1 VTDHPI
7 HPNLDDALVGAEVD
21 AAALDAI
28 ARRIGDLGPDAM
40 IQPPPPGL
48 FAAIEA
54 ELAQGAEEPAVA
66 EVVELPPRRS
76 RRVLIGALGAAAAVL
91 IAVTTATIVRDDD
104 PAPTAEEVALEA
116 LPEFSGA
123 AGSATVVLDGDART
137 VGVDLTGV
145 DVPAGSHLEL
155 WLLDES
161 VEQLVSLGRLS
172 GDGPHTIP
180 TDVDLATTP
189 IVDVSI
195 EPDDGDPAH
204 SGVSVVRGQIE
215 AS

>member
-7 HPNLDDALVGAEVD
+7 HPNLRDALDGPDEDAE
-21 AAALDAI
+21 ALDAI
-28 ARRIGDLGPDAM
+28 VRRLGGLGPDAM

-54 ELAQGAEEPAVA
+54 ELARGATEPPAA
-66 EVVELPPRRS
+66 EVVELAPRRS
-76 RRVLIGALGAAAAVL
+76 RRVLVGALGAAAAVL
-91 IAVTTATIVRDDD
+91 IAATTAAIVREDE
-104 PAPTAEEVALEA
+104 PAPTAEEVALDG
-116 LPEFSGA
+116 LPDFADA
-123 AGSATVVLDGDART
+123 AGSATVIVDGDARS
-137 VGVDLTGV
+137 VGVDLSGV
-145 DVPAGSHLEL
+145 EVPPGSHLEL

-161 VEQLVSLGRLS
+161 VEQLVPLGRLS
-172 GDGPHTIP
+172 GAAPHDIP
-180 TDVDLATTP
+180 ADVDLAVTP